1 MKIFLQTDLIN
12 VNIYELGGG
21 GKLARPVLS
30 CKDITFH
37 KQI

>member
-1 MKIFLQTDLIN
+1 MKIFLQTDLTN
-12 VNIYELGGG
+12 VNICELGGG
-21 GKLARPVLS
+21 VKIARPVLS

>member
-1 MKIFLQTDLIN
+1 MKSFFQIDLII
-12 VNIYELGGG
+12 VNNYELG

>member
-1 MKIFLQTDLIN
+1 MKSFFQIDLII
-12 VNIYELGGG
+12 VNNYELGG